1 MSKSCPLSFL
11 LPEKEAA
18 WVSRCPNSLD
28 YLRKNVENSPVM
40 MIHTSPGMYLMD
52 AGCLPQCQLQA
63 IGGGS
68 LKGCREMI
76 SEDLPGKRPVVDL

>member
-52 AGCLPQCQLQA
+52 AGLLSEAAESNEGGFLHIWLGISTRHLQEPLGHLA
-63 IGGGS
+63 
-68 LKGCREMI
+68 L
-76 SEDLPGKRPVVDL
+76 